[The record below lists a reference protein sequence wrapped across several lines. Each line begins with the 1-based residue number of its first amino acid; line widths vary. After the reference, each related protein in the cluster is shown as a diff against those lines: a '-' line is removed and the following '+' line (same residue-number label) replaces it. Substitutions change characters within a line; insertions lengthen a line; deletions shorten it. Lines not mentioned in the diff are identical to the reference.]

1 MPVFRSELTLLTKRM
16 NKAQEVIV
24 DILSRKRDK
33 LEVPVGLID
42 RTKLLEV
49 KIQIDN
55 ILDKCKKD
63 EDF

>member
-1 MPVFRSELTLLTKRM
+1 M